1 MRSVWKCCFRNIVN
15 SWLLFF
21 LSVKYASY
29 FQLLFEKKFSWK
41 FSVVILLIHGQC
53 CLNRVNASWEVSC
66 RLWPPFCYFYQ
77 GLLCEHS
84 KFWASRCLISLQFVF
99 RFFFSGQMQIQAS
112 KWKYCLSSSS
122 VIYLVEVLE
131 GIRVCL
137 YTICHLVKARR
148 GYASC
153 IYFSLLEVIQ
163 ELTDVVMVKG
173 GLLLLCHRSYSD
185 SLACMGIQLTA
196 CVSYK

>member
-1 MRSVWKCCFRNIVN
+1 MHLIFSCCLRRSFPG
-15 SWLLFF
+15 S
-21 LSVKYASY
+21 
-29 FQLLFEKKFSWK
+29 FQWWFSWSMASAVWIGWMLAEK
-41 FSVVILLIHGQC
+41 SVAGCDLPSVI
-53 CLNRVNASWEVSC
+53 
-66 RLWPPFCYFYQ
+66 FYQ

-99 RFFFSGQMQIQAS
+99 RFFFSGHLQIQAS

-163 ELTDVVMVKG
+163 ELTDVVMVIG